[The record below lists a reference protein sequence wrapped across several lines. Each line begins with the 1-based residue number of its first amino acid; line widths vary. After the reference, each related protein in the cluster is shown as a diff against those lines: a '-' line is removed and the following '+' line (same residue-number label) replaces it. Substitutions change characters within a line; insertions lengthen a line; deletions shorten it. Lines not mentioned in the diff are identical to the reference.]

1 MAKRDYYEVL
11 GVPRSATPDE
21 IKTAYR
27 RLAREYHP
35 DLNKGNPKVA
45 EEKFKE
51 LSEAYEVLAD
61 ETKRHHYDAGGFSG
75 VETDFGPGGFGW
87 QNFTH
92 AGDIEDLLGSSDF
105 LRQLFAQAAGGGIFG
120 GFGGGT
126 PRWARPE
133 IRGRDVEVSLRVP
146 LRAAVTGTQMS
157 IDVPR
162 TESCKDCRGT
172 GAKDGTA
179 LETCPEC
186 RGSGQIRRTS
196 TSGFTQLIS
205 IGECPRCRGSGQ
217 RIKERCPACR
227 GSGRLHEVRRLEVT
241 VPPGIEDGAVLRL
254 TGQGEGAPPGGR
266 SGDLF
271 VQVTLEPDHRFQ
283 REGRQAFTEVTI
295 PLSVAVLG
303 GEVPVPTITGE
314 ASLKV
319 PAGTQPERQF
329 RLRGEGFPRLRGTD
343 RGDLIVTLHVQ
354 LPESLTSRQKELLRE
369 ALGPPVA
376 PPGRSRSGLFG
387 RRS

>member
-11 GVPRSATPDE
+11 GVPRTANPDE

-61 ETKRHHYDAGGFSG
+61 ETKRKHYDAGGFSG
-75 VETDFGPGGFGW
+75 VETDFGPGGFNW

-92 AGDIEDLLGSSDF
+92 AGDLEDLLGSSDF
-105 LRQLFAQAAGGGIFG
+105 LQQFFAQAAGGGIFG
-120 GFGGGT
+120 GFGGAT

-133 IRGRDVEVSLRVP
+133 LRGRDVEVSIRVP
-146 LRAAVTGTQMS
+146 LRAAVTGTQAS

-162 TESCKDCRGT
+162 SEPCRDCRGT

-186 RGSGQIRRTS
+186 RGTGQVRRS
-196 TSGFTQLIS
+196 SRSGFTQLIS
-205 IGECPRCRGSGQ
+205 IGECPRCHGTGQ
-217 RIKERCPACR
+217 RIKERCPNCK
-227 GSGRLHEVRRLEVT
+227 GSGRVHEVRRLEIT
-241 VPPGIEDGAVLRL
+241 VPSGIEDGAVLRL
-254 TGQGEGAPPGGR
+254 TGQGEGAPPGGNP
-266 SGDLF
+266 GDLF
-271 VQVTLEPDHRFQ
+271 VQVMLEPDPRFH
-283 REGRQAFTEVTI
+283 REGRQVFTDVAI
-295 PLSVAVLG
+295 PLSTALLG
-303 GEVPVPTITGE
+303 GEVRVPSVTGE
-314 ASLKV
+314 VSLKI

-329 RLRGEGFPRLRGTD
+329 RLRGEGFPRLRGSD
-343 RGDLIVTLHVQ
+343 RGDLIVTAHVQ
-354 LPESLTSRQKELLRE
+354 LPDNLSARQKELLRE
-369 ALGPPVA
+369 ALGPLGA
-376 PPGRSRSGLFG
+376 PTAKARSGLFG